1 MKFLLIFWWM
11 TTERFLDY
19 IAYEKRFSQNT
30 INAYR
35 SDLEQFSAFL
45 SSQYDIS
52 DIKSA
57 DHQVVRSWVVTL
69 MDQGH
74 SARTVNR
81 KITTLKTFFKFLL
94 KEGEISE
101 NPMSRVIA
109 PKMARRL
116 PVYVEQE
123 GMNTLFNEVDFGEG
137 YNGARDRMIIELFYA
152 TGMRLSELIGIKEA
166 DIDFFKQ
173 AVKVTGKRNKQ
184 RIIPFTGYVKGMLRD
199 YLEIKKKEFPAAGQ
213 ETYLFVTDKGEQ
225 LYPKFV
231 YRLVQRYLGQVT
243 TVTKR
248 SPHVIRHTFATHMLN
263 NGADLNA
270 IKEILGHANLA
281 ATQVYTHNTIEKLK
295 SIYKQ
300 AHPRA

>member
-1 MKFLLIFWWM
+1 M
-11 TTERFLDY
+11 TTARFLDY
-19 IAYEKRFSQNT
+19 IAYEKRFSHNT
-30 INAYR
+30 IDAYR

-45 SSQYDIS
+45 SSQYDIP
-52 DIKSA
+52 DIKAA
-57 DHQVVRSWVVTL
+57 DHQMVRTWVVTL

-81 KITTLKTFFKFLL
+81 KITALKTFFKFLL
-94 KEGEISE
+94 KEGEINE

-109 PKMARRL
+109 PKMAKRL
-116 PVYVEQE
+116 PAYVEQA
-123 GMNTLFNEVDFGEG
+123 GMNTLFNEVDFGDG
-137 YNGARDRMIIELFYA
+137 YSGARDRMIMELFYA
-152 TGMRLSELIGIKEA
+152 TGMRLSELIGIKDA
-166 DIDFFKQ
+166 DVDSFSQ
-173 AVKVTGKRNKQ
+173 TVKVTGKRNKQ
-184 RIIPFTGYVKGMLRD
+184 RIIPLTDHVKGMLRD
-199 YLEIKKKEFPAAGQ
+199 YLEIKNKEFPVLSL
-213 ETYLFVTDKGEQ
+213 ESYLFVTDKGEQ

-231 YRLVQRYLGQVT
+231 YRLVQRYLDQVT